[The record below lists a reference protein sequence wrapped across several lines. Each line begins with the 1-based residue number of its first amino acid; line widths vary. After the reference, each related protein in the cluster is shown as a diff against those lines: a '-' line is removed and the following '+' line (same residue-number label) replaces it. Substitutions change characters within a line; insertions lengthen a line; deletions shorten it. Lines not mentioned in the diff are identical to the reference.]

1 MGRTNDSGAPTDS
14 QGELLS
20 ELAKALHTN
29 GLTLVRRSW
38 PILAAFVALKLLE
51 WFVLSRRDLLV
62 PLAPDHALA
71 PFIDSVLARL
81 FLGFEIILIGVI
93 VARLLSDW
101 RGEGSQSVAVPHG
114 FLLRWSAITAGF
126 VVALAL
132 VDVIQIRWLF
142 LGDEPPS
149 AFEGKAVSLLAIYAE
164 LALAYCAIRLFV
176 AAPAGAGWGF
186 TAGRSLGLFMRF
198 LLVYLAIGN
207 VLLAVIMFSPPV
219 AVFWF
224 LLDELSSLRFIIGEL
239 ARIAADTAGAFTYA
253 LFAVLAA
260 RSH

>member
-1 MGRTNDSGAPTDS
+1 MGASSESGVLTGS
-14 QGELLS
+14 QGGLLS
-20 ELAKALHTN
+20 EMAHTLHAN
-29 GLTLVRRSW
+29 GVAMARRSW
-38 PILAAFVALKLLE
+38 PILAGFVALKFLE

-62 PLAPDHALA
+62 PLAPEHVLA
-71 PFIDSVLARL
+71 PFIDPVLARL
-81 FLGFEIILIGVI
+81 FFGFEIIVIGVI
-93 VARLLSDW
+93 VARLLCEGGD
-101 RGEGSQSVAVPHG
+101 EGSRSVAGPRG
-114 FLLRWSAITAGF
+114 FVLRWSVITAGF

-132 VDVIQIRWLF
+132 VDAIQIRWLL

-164 LALAYCAIRLFV
+164 LAFAYCAIRLFV

-186 TAGRSLGLFMRF
+186 ASGRSFGLFMRF
-198 LLVYLAIGN
+198 LLLYLAIGN

-224 LLDELSSLRFIIGEL
+224 LLDELLSLRFIVGEL
-239 ARIAADTAGAFTYA
+239 ARIAADTAGAFAYA
-253 LFAVLAA
+253 LFTVLAA